1 MKVILTDLGFRVSG
15 TEASVK
21 VAVPSWRPDVED
33 KADLVEEIMRIAGL
47 ERVLPVPFPREPAT
61 VAKPV
66 LTLIQKRTRLAKRA
80 LASRGLI
87 EAVTWSFISHPEAS
101 HFGGGSPALSLAN
114 PIASDLSDMRPSLL
128 PGLLKAIGRNVDRGL
143 TDIAIFEVG
152 QIFRGDRPQDQSIA
166 ATAVRRGLGGPLG
179 SGRFWRDGGAI
190 DAFDSKADAMALLE
204 ALGVSVA
211 GLQVQRGAPSWF
223 HPGRS
228 GVLQFGPKAIVGAF
242 GEIHPRV
249 LEALDV
255 KGPVVACE
263 INLDALPPPKQR
275 PTRMKPKLILSE
287 FQPVSRDFAFIV
299 DDAVPAGEIVK
310 ITQAVD
316 RALISDI
323 TVFDVYRGTGVPQGK
338 TSIAIAV
345 TLQPMEKTLTDSEID
360 AVSAR
365 IVADVAAKMGKLS
378 SSIFPGVLV
387 LLSLAL
393 SGCQTV
399 PVDELPKSTIAPME
413 EVAVQDQEWYIG
425 ELSDTPHPIPLVD
438 RSKMRPELMRQA
450 VPFVGNE
457 APGTIIVDI
466 DQRFLYFVEGRG
478 LAIRYGIGVGRLGFS
493 WRGVAEVGRKGAWP
507 DWSPTSTMRRIIPN
521 LPARVAGGIDSPLG
535 ARALY
540 LYQNGQDILFRIHG
554 TNEPWSIGEQVSSG
568 CIRLL
573 NEDIYDLY
581 GRTKTGATVIVRNV
595 RKFSVP
601 AAKEPESASP
611 S

>member
-1 MKVILTDLGFRVSG
+1 
-15 TEASVK
+15 
-21 VAVPSWRPDVED
+21 
-33 KADLVEEIMRIAGL
+33 
-47 ERVLPVPFPREPAT
+47 
-61 VAKPV
+61 
-66 LTLIQKRTRLAKRA
+66 
-80 LASRGLI
+80 
-87 EAVTWSFISHPEAS
+87 
-101 HFGGGSPALSLAN
+101 
-114 PIASDLSDMRPSLL
+114 
-128 PGLLKAIGRNVDRGL
+128 
-143 TDIAIFEVG
+143 
-152 QIFRGDRPQDQSIA
+152 
-166 ATAVRRGLGGPLG
+166 
-179 SGRFWRDGGAI
+179 
-190 DAFDSKADAMALLE
+190 
-204 ALGVSVA
+204 
-211 GLQVQRGAPSWF
+211 
-223 HPGRS
+223 
-228 GVLQFGPKAIVGAF
+228 
-242 GEIHPRV
+242 
-249 LEALDV
+249 
-255 KGPVVACE
+255 
-263 INLDALPPPKQR
+263 
-275 PTRMKPKLILSE
+275 
-287 FQPVSRDFAFIV
+287 
-299 DDAVPAGEIVK
+299 
-310 ITQAVD
+310 
-316 RALISDI
+316 
-323 TVFDVYRGTGVPQGK
+323 
-338 TSIAIAV
+338 
-345 TLQPMEKTLTDSEID
+345 
-360 AVSAR
+360 
-365 IVADVAAKMGKLS
+365 MGKLS
-378 SSIFPGVLV
+378 GSIFPGVLV

-478 LAIRYGIGVGRLGFS
+478 LAIRYGV
-493 WRGVAEVGRKGAWP
+493 WP

-573 NEDIYDLY
+573 NEDIYDLF

>member
-1 MKVILTDLGFRVSG
+1 
-15 TEASVK
+15 
-21 VAVPSWRPDVED
+21 
-33 KADLVEEIMRIAGL
+33 
-47 ERVLPVPFPREPAT
+47 
-61 VAKPV
+61 
-66 LTLIQKRTRLAKRA
+66 
-80 LASRGLI
+80 
-87 EAVTWSFISHPEAS
+87 
-101 HFGGGSPALSLAN
+101 
-114 PIASDLSDMRPSLL
+114 
-128 PGLLKAIGRNVDRGL
+128 
-143 TDIAIFEVG
+143 
-152 QIFRGDRPQDQSIA
+152 
-166 ATAVRRGLGGPLG
+166 
-179 SGRFWRDGGAI
+179 
-190 DAFDSKADAMALLE
+190 
-204 ALGVSVA
+204 
-211 GLQVQRGAPSWF
+211 
-223 HPGRS
+223 
-228 GVLQFGPKAIVGAF
+228 
-242 GEIHPRV
+242 
-249 LEALDV
+249 
-255 KGPVVACE
+255 
-263 INLDALPPPKQR
+263 
-275 PTRMKPKLILSE
+275 
-287 FQPVSRDFAFIV
+287 
-299 DDAVPAGEIVK
+299 
-310 ITQAVD
+310 
-316 RALISDI
+316 
-323 TVFDVYRGTGVPQGK
+323 
-338 TSIAIAV
+338 
-345 TLQPMEKTLTDSEID
+345 
-360 AVSAR
+360 
-365 IVADVAAKMGKLS
+365 MGKLS
-378 SSIFPGVLV
+378 GSIFPSVLV

-493 WRGVAEVGRKGAWP
+493 WRGVAEVGRKGVWP

-601 AAKEPESASP
+601 AAKEPENASP

>member
-1 MKVILTDLGFRVSG
+1 
-15 TEASVK
+15 
-21 VAVPSWRPDVED
+21 
-33 KADLVEEIMRIAGL
+33 
-47 ERVLPVPFPREPAT
+47 
-61 VAKPV
+61 
-66 LTLIQKRTRLAKRA
+66 
-80 LASRGLI
+80 
-87 EAVTWSFISHPEAS
+87 
-101 HFGGGSPALSLAN
+101 
-114 PIASDLSDMRPSLL
+114 
-128 PGLLKAIGRNVDRGL
+128 
-143 TDIAIFEVG
+143 
-152 QIFRGDRPQDQSIA
+152 
-166 ATAVRRGLGGPLG
+166 
-179 SGRFWRDGGAI
+179 
-190 DAFDSKADAMALLE
+190 
-204 ALGVSVA
+204 
-211 GLQVQRGAPSWF
+211 
-223 HPGRS
+223 
-228 GVLQFGPKAIVGAF
+228 
-242 GEIHPRV
+242 
-249 LEALDV
+249 
-255 KGPVVACE
+255 
-263 INLDALPPPKQR
+263 
-275 PTRMKPKLILSE
+275 
-287 FQPVSRDFAFIV
+287 
-299 DDAVPAGEIVK
+299 
-310 ITQAVD
+310 
-316 RALISDI
+316 
-323 TVFDVYRGTGVPQGK
+323 
-338 TSIAIAV
+338 
-345 TLQPMEKTLTDSEID
+345 
-360 AVSAR
+360 
-365 IVADVAAKMGKLS
+365 MGKLS
-378 SSIFPGVLV
+378 GSIFPSVLV

-399 PVDELPKSTIAPME
+399 PVDDLPKITIAPME

-457 APGTIIVDI
+457 VPGTIIVDI

-493 WRGVAEVGRKGAWP
+493 WRGVAEVGRKGVWP

-601 AAKEPESASP
+601 AAKEPENASP

>member
-1 MKVILTDLGFRVSG
+1 
-15 TEASVK
+15 
-21 VAVPSWRPDVED
+21 
-33 KADLVEEIMRIAGL
+33 
-47 ERVLPVPFPREPAT
+47 
-61 VAKPV
+61 
-66 LTLIQKRTRLAKRA
+66 
-80 LASRGLI
+80 
-87 EAVTWSFISHPEAS
+87 
-101 HFGGGSPALSLAN
+101 
-114 PIASDLSDMRPSLL
+114 
-128 PGLLKAIGRNVDRGL
+128 
-143 TDIAIFEVG
+143 
-152 QIFRGDRPQDQSIA
+152 
-166 ATAVRRGLGGPLG
+166 
-179 SGRFWRDGGAI
+179 
-190 DAFDSKADAMALLE
+190 
-204 ALGVSVA
+204 
-211 GLQVQRGAPSWF
+211 
-223 HPGRS
+223 
-228 GVLQFGPKAIVGAF
+228 
-242 GEIHPRV
+242 
-249 LEALDV
+249 
-255 KGPVVACE
+255 
-263 INLDALPPPKQR
+263 
-275 PTRMKPKLILSE
+275 
-287 FQPVSRDFAFIV
+287 
-299 DDAVPAGEIVK
+299 
-310 ITQAVD
+310 
-316 RALISDI
+316 
-323 TVFDVYRGTGVPQGK
+323 
-338 TSIAIAV
+338 
-345 TLQPMEKTLTDSEID
+345 
-360 AVSAR
+360 
-365 IVADVAAKMGKLS
+365 MGKLS

-457 APGTIIVDI
+457 VPGTIIVDI

-493 WRGVAEVGRKGAWP
+493 WRGVAEVGRKGVWP

-573 NEDIYDLY
+573 NEDIYDLF

-595 RKFSVP
+595 RKFSVH